1 MSFSRFVWLVGGA
14 TGVVVA
20 SAAGLAACSS
30 SSSNPGTVDS
40 GTSTMGDTGTSSD
53 TGEAVDSGTAADTSM
68 AGDTGGSSGDSG
80 GSCETPPSLFAE
92 TTPGVYCPF
101 SGVDGGDNITCAAGQ
116 HCCETPTGSSS
127 PSTCVA
133 MGTACPVTGSIDWQC
148 EEAVDCTVSGAAGP
162 ICCGNGSPMPVTSCG
177 NTWTEWTGFT
187 GTTCATS
194 CPNPGFVV
202 CEKNA
207 DCTGDAGTTC
217 SASKSNGNDFG
228 YCTP

>member
-1 MSFSRFVWLVGGA
+1 MSSSRLFWLFGGA

-20 SAAGLAACSS
+20 SATGLSACSSS

-40 GTSTMGDTGTSSD
+40 GMAAMGDTGTSAD
-53 TGEAVDSGTAADTSM
+53 TGEVADSGTASDTST
-68 AGDTGGSSGDSG
+68 AGDTGGSGGDSG
-80 GSCETPPSLFAE
+80 TCENPPALFPE
-92 TTPGVYCPF
+92 TMAGVYCPF
-101 SGVDGGDNITCAAGQ
+101 SAVDGGSNLTCAAGQ
-116 HCCETPTGSSS
+116 HCCETPSGSSS

-133 MGTACPVTGSIDWQC
+133 AGTACPVANSIDWQC
-148 EEAVDCTVSGAAGP
+148 EAPIDCASAAGHL
-162 ICCGNGSPMPVTSCG
+162 CCGNGTAMSVSSCG

-202 CEKNA
+202 CEQPS

-217 SASKSNGNDFG
+217 SKSKSNGNDFG